1 MQQIITVEIIDIQSV
16 LYFRLLDLKVWEV
29 IQLDPFAATV
39 SGIPLITALI
49 KKGVCQKEAA
59 LRLMTGIISFRNQLG
74 FLPKLWFPISLLD
87 SYNYGCATKL
97 RLG

>member
-39 SGIPLITALI
+39 SGIPLITAWI
-49 KKGVCQKEAA
+49 KKGVC
-59 LRLMTGIISFRNQLG
+59 
-74 FLPKLWFPISLLD
+74 
-87 SYNYGCATKL
+87 
-97 RLG
+97 

>member
-29 IQLDPFAATV
+29 IRLDPFAATV

-49 KKGVCQKEAA
+49 KKGVC
-59 LRLMTGIISFRNQLG
+59 
-74 FLPKLWFPISLLD
+74 
-87 SYNYGCATKL
+87 
-97 RLG
+97 